1 MWLGESLPSTA
12 PRLDNLVIQSCQAAI
27 SKHFLLEIH
36 VTIARMKAAQIT
48 RYKAPLEVVER
59 PIPEPGPGE
68 LRIRVHAAGVNP
80 VDYKTRNGDLKR
92 AIAFALPVVPGN
104 EMAGVVDK
112 LGPGAARFAVGDAV
126 FARLAKQAMGGFA
139 EYAVVAEALLA
150 HQPKGLDHVHSACLP
165 LVGLTAWQA
174 LTERMKTQPG
184 HRILIHVGA
193 GGVGTV
199 AIQLAK
205 HLGAWVATTCSP
217 RNTELVKS
225 LGADQVI
232 DYTSQDF
239 TREVADLDGVF
250 DMLGDET
257 RLKSF
262 SVLKSGGV
270 LCSIGG
276 LIDVATAR
284 EFGLAWPLRFL
295 IGLANRKHDR
305 AARIRGASWSY
316 LFMRPDGAQLAH
328 LASLVEAGTLRPVL
342 DKTYPLAD
350 IEAAYQYVA
359 SGRARGKV
367 VVTM

>member
-1 MWLGESLPSTA
+1 
-12 PRLDNLVIQSCQAAI
+12 
-27 SKHFLLEIH
+27 
-36 VTIARMKAAQIT
+36 
-48 RYKAPLEVVER
+48 
-59 PIPEPGPGE
+59 
-68 LRIRVHAAGVNP
+68 
-80 VDYKTRNGDLKR
+80 
-92 AIAFALPVVPGN
+92 
-104 EMAGVVDK
+104 
-112 LGPGAARFAVGDAV
+112 
-126 FARLAKQAMGGFA
+126 
-139 EYAVVAEALLA
+139 
-150 HQPKGLDHVHSACLP
+150 
-165 LVGLTAWQA
+165 
-174 LTERMKTQPG
+174 MKTQPG
-184 HRILIHVGA
+184 HRVLIHAGA

-232 DYTSQDF
+232 DYTTQDF
-239 TREVADLDGVF
+239 TRAVADLDGVF
-250 DMLGDET
+250 DMLGGET

-262 SVLKSGGV
+262 SVLKPGGV

-284 EFGLAWPLRFL
+284 EFGLGWPLRVL

-328 LASLVEAGTLRPVL
+328 LASLVEAGQLRPVL

-359 SGRARGKV
+359 SSRARGKV
-367 VVTM
+367 VLTM